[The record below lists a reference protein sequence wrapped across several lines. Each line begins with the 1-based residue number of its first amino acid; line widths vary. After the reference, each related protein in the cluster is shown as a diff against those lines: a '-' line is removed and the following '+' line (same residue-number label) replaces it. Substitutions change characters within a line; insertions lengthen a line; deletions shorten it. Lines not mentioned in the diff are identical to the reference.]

1 MGEIIRYA
9 VLSSLYKVDGIEA
22 TLDNQQFG

>member
-1 MGEIIRYA
+1 MGEIIHYA
-9 VLSSLYKVDGIEA
+9 VLSSLYKVDGNKA